1 MGILLGYTQAG
12 SAGRAG
18 RRVGGGGRGGG
29 GRKRGRWEEEEEGG
43 GRGARGDMSW
53 AGVVRFEKGNKK
65 QVKIKMKERVSPV
78 SSKQP

>member
-1 MGILLGYTQAG
+1 MQAVQAG
-12 SAGRAG
+12 GWAEEGE
-18 RRVGGGGRGGG
+18 
-29 GRKRGRWEEEEEGG
+29 EEEEEGR

>member
-1 MGILLGYTQAG
+1 
-12 SAGRAG
+12 
-18 RRVGGGGRGGG
+18 
-29 GRKRGRWEEEEEGG
+29 
-43 GRGARGDMSW
+43 MSW

>member
-29 GRKRGRWEEEEEGG
+29 GRKRRREEDAEPEVICLGQG
-43 GRGARGDMSW
+43 L
-53 AGVVRFEKGNKK
+53 
-65 QVKIKMKERVSPV
+65 
-78 SSKQP
+78 